1 MKLKKLLEKKE
12 AIGTSPTTNMT
23 LHYDPAFSEIGEEG
37 KPEFHFSVSVST
49 VGGKE
54 YYRAV
59 ADKEEEAKLAEAIKL
74 ELRRALR
81 KFDARVQEV
90 VEKYN
95 IKAR

>member
-1 MKLKKLLEKKE
+1 MKLKTLLEKKE
-12 AIGTSPTTNMT
+12 AIGTSPSTNMT
-23 LHYDPAFSEIGEEG
+23 LHYDPAFSEVGEEG

-54 YYRAV
+54 YYRV
-59 ADKEEEAKLAEAIKL
+59 VSDKEEEIKIAEAIKL

-81 KFDARVQEV
+81 KFDGRVEEII
-90 VEKYN
+90 EKYN